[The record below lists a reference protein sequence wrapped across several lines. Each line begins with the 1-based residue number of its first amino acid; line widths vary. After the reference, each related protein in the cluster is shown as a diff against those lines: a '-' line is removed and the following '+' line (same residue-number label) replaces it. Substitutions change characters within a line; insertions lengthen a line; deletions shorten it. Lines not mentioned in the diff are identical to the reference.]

1 MRILVHEF
9 VSGGGFAGQ
18 DVPASLAR
26 EGAAMRTAL
35 VSDLAAI
42 GRHQIV
48 TTADPRFL
56 FAAPPG
62 VEVVTLPRGSAALLD
77 RLIASADAVW
87 LVAPETN
94 GCLERLAARTEQ
106 KGTALLGSGAAAIR
120 RASASTK
127 MCSLHGLRPDTR
139 ITNSELGIWNS
150 CSNSKSLIPHSKL

>member
-42 GRHQIV
+42 GGHHIV
-48 TTADPRFL
+48 TTADPRFPL
-56 FAAPPG
+56 EPPPG
-62 VEVVTLPRGSAALLD
+62 VEVVTLPRRSATLLD
-77 RLIASADAVW
+77 LLITSADAVW

-94 GCLERLAARTEQ
+94 GCLERLAARS
-106 KGTALLGSGAAAIR
+106 SGRELRCSVPDRRRSAAPPTR
-120 RASASTK
+120 RVS
-127 MCSLHGLRPDTR
+127 
-139 ITNSELGIWNS
+139 
-150 CSNSKSLIPHSKL
+150 